1 MRAMP
6 FVCAAVLAGC
16 GGPTWTSGPKFAPVA
31 PQNNMGTVYVYRV
44 PKAASSLAPMVVR
57 VEERVVDVLNGSY
70 AAYYLRPGRHTLSA
84 LCAPEYVSM
93 TRWGG
98 ITPAFDMGF
107 IDVSMTSKDGTQ
119 KIQKVDL
126 YVVPEQPLFVR
137 VECGHLGSD
146 SAKLVPEPEALDA
159 IGDLSL
165 APGGRARFAWEDL
178 PP

>member
-1 MRAMP
+1 MRATILL
-6 FVCAAVLAGC
+6 CTAVVLSC
-16 GGPTWTSGPKFAPVA
+16 GGPTWTSGPKFTPVA
-31 PQNNMGTVYVYRV
+31 AADGVGAVYVYRT

-57 VEERVVDVLNGSY
+57 VGERVVDVLNGSY
-70 AAYYLRPGRHTLSA
+70 AAFYLRPGKHILSA

-98 ITPAFDMGF
+98 ITPAFDIGWG
-107 IDVSMTSKDGTQ
+107 DVSLTSTDASKKLQHVELD
-119 KIQKVDL
+119 
-126 YVVPEQPLFVR
+126 VVPGQSLYVR

-146 SAKLVPEPEALDA
+146 SATLVPEPEARIA

-165 APGGRARFAWEDL
+165 APGGRARFGWEDL